1 MRLEKEHAGL
11 NVQLKM
17 GPVGAS
23 SASIAEASLIEIRR
37 HAANAYS
44 HLKLSQSIHGVVNRE
59 PPYLYSNSPLPS
71 HC

>member
-23 SASIAEASLIEIRR
+23 SASIAEASLIEIRH

-44 HLKLSQSIHGVVNRE
+44 HLKLSQPVPWRG
-59 PPYLYSNSPLPS
+59 
-71 HC
+71 